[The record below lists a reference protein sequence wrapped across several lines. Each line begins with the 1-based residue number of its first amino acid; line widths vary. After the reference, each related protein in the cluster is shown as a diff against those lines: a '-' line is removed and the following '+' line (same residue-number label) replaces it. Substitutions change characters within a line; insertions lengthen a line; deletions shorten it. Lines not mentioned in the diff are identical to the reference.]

1 MNILG
6 LNCLAHD
13 TAAALVMDGQV
24 VAFVEEER
32 LSREKHTWKFPD
44 LAIRWCLETGGLAM
58 GDIDVVTFDYRPAL
72 DYARGMAFDILPNL
86 PGSAK
91 HWAKQTYVDARHV
104 WKARDF
110 RRRHGFRKE
119 IRFLGHHDTHAAAA
133 FLTSPFE
140 RAVTLSV
147 DRGGDYLSTAAYLC
161 EGTTVR
167 TVHQV
172 RHPHSLGELYSA
184 VTWWLGFK
192 PNYDEGKTMGL
203 ASFGRPTYLDDFRS
217 MVRLRDGGDFR
228 IDLSWAG
235 WHTERGW
242 VSPRFLTRFG
252 PPRRPGEPLT
262 EHHED
267 VAYGVQAVTEEAAL
281 HLARWA
287 YRESGGSKSLCLAGG
302 VALNSVMNARLLVDG
317 PFDNI
322 FIPAPC
328 GDAGNAIGGAL
339 AAWHHDTGKPR
350 DWQMEHAYLGPSFTD
365 AEIRQVLGERKLTYR
380 QVPDPA
386 EAAAELLAQ
395 GRITGWFQGRAEVGP
410 RALGNRSILADPR
423 PDHMKDTIN
432 AEVKHRE
439 AFRPFAP
446 SVLAEEAPTWFEPV
460 APSPFMLL
468 CLPVRP
474 ERRHEVPAITHIDG
488 TGRLQT
494 VTEAANPLFR
504 RLIEAFYR
512 RTGVPMV
519 LNTSFNDQGEPIVS
533 SPGEAL
539 RTYFSTG
546 LDALVIGNYVL
557 EKTRTAGMPP
567 PGPGEGGYEPGTA
580 G

>member
-13 TAAALVMDGQV
+13 TSAALVVDGQV

-44 LAIRWCLETGGLAM
+44 QASAWCLSMAGLSLR
-58 GDIDVVTFDYRPAL
+58 DVDVVTFDYRPGL
-72 DYARGMAFDILPNL
+72 DYARGLAFDILPHL
-86 PGSAK
+86 PSRAK
-91 HWAKQTYVDARHV
+91 HWAKQTYVDGRHV
-104 WKARDF
+104 WRAQDF
-110 RRRHGFRKE
+110 RRRHGYKGQ

-133 FLTSPFE
+133 FLSSPYDE
-140 RAVTLSV
+140 AVTLSI
-147 DRGGDYLSTAAYLC
+147 DRGGDYLSTAAFVC
-161 EGTTVR
+161 EGTQMR
-167 TVHQV
+167 EIARV

-203 ASFGRPTYLDDFRS
+203 ASFGRPTYVDDFRS
-217 MVRLRDGGDFR
+217 MVKLGPEGEFR
-228 IDLSWAG
+228 IDFSWAG

-242 VSPRFLTRFG
+242 VSDRFLTRFG

-267 VAYGVQAVTEEAAL
+267 VAHGVQVITEEAAL

-287 YRESGGSKSLCLAGG
+287 HRVSGRKPALCLAGG

-317 PFDNI
+317 PFEKI
-322 FIPAPC
+322 FIPAPS

-339 AAWHHDTGKPR
+339 MAWHHDTGKPR
-350 DWQMEHAYLGPSFTD
+350 EWQMEHAYLGPEFSD
-365 AEIRQVLGERKLTYR
+365 AQIKAALDERKLTYR
-380 QVPDPA
+380 EVPDRA
-386 EAAAELLAQ
+386 DAAAELLAA
-395 GRITGWFQGRAEVGP
+395 GNITGWFQGRAEVGP

-432 AEVKHRE
+432 REVKHRE
-439 AFRPFAP
+439 RFRPFAP
-446 SVLAEEAPTWFEPV
+446 SVLAEEAGAWFEPV

-468 CLPVRP
+468 CLPIRP
-474 ERRHEVPAITHIDG
+474 ERRHEIPAVTHVDG

-494 VTEAANPLFR
+494 VTESANPTFR
-504 RLIEAFYR
+504 RLIESFHR
-512 RTGVPMV
+512 RTGVPIV

-533 SPGEAL
+533 SPAEAIS
-539 RTYFSTG
+539 TFFATG
-546 LDALVIGNYVL
+546 LDALVIGPYVL
-557 EKTRTAGMPP
+557 EKGGPAKAVEGAG
-567 PGPGEGGYEPGTA
+567 
-580 G
+580 